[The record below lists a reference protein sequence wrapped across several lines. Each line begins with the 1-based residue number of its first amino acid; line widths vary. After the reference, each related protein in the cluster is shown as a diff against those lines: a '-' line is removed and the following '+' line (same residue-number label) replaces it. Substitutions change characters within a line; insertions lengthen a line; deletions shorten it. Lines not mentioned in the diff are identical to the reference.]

1 MPNLTTADHVDA
13 IIRVLSA
20 DPWLADRAWERDKD
34 AKDVDEVTLPDRHKP
49 LGNGMVMIEVAPKAY
64 VENGRP
70 LYPTRADWE
79 RTTGRRVSAP
89 FSKSA
94 FKRQSKKK
102 VGDEIRRTFS
112 TPDMGVEADTFEK
125 DGRIVRIEFRAL
137 AVPYIENRVAET
149 RVVRGEDI
157 PAAPPPEVVGYDVVD
172 RATLEALVTDTAIAY
187 MIADDDDY
195 ETAQDV
201 RDDYDPF
208 TLDTAV
214 HAGFPYSRRVEDD
227 LSTVQ
232 FDAENTEISFD
243 APGFEGFN
251 EIGDLT
257 FMGVMAGG
265 DWESPVVFILYAQG
279 GELRGYVPDGGNHY
293 DRRRKR
299 AWGNGDTE
307 ADEAAMEAADEKG
320 WDVAAL
326 RADIARRFGIA
337 A

>member
-1 MPNLTTADHVDA
+1 MAKLATADHVDA

-20 DPWLADRAWERDKD
+20 DSWLADRAWERDKD

-79 RTTGRRVSAP
+79 KSTGRRVTAP

-102 VGDEIRRTFS
+102 VGDEVRRTFT

-125 DGRIVRIEFRAL
+125 DGRIVRIEFRVL
-137 AVPYIENRVAET
+137 AVPYIANKVAET
-149 RVVRGEDI
+149 RIVQGDDI
-157 PAAPPPEVVGYDVVD
+157 PSAPPPEVVGYDVVH
-172 RATLEALVTDTAIAY
+172 RGTLEALVTDTAIAR
-187 MIADDDDY
+187 MMADDEDY
-195 ETAQDV
+195 ETPQDV

-214 HAGFPYSRRVEDD
+214 HNGFPYSRKVEDD
-227 LSTVQ
+227 LSRVQ
-232 FDAENTEISFD
+232 FDAENTEINFD
-243 APGFEGFN
+243 APGFHGFN
-251 EIGDLT
+251 TIGDLT
-257 FMGVMAGG
+257 FLGVMAGG
-265 DWESPVVFILYAQG
+265 DWESPVVFILYRHG
-279 GELRGYVPDGGNHY
+279 GELRAYVPDGGNHY
-293 DRRRKR
+293 DRKHKR
-299 AWGNGDTE
+299 AWGNGDSD
-307 ADEAAMEAADEKG
+307 ADEDAMEAADEEG

-326 RADIARRFGIA
+326 RADIAAHFGIKA
-337 A
+337 